1 LEKSNATIEKNLQA
15 NSGAGSVSADTID
28 ALISCPDPFS
38 EKIVH
43 LVSKYNALEDC
54 MGALKKGF
62 EKDAVPLSEFLQHI
76 RALSV
81 KQCKKLQKM
90 SKID

>member
-1 LEKSNATIEKNLQA
+1 LEQSNAAIQKNLA
-15 NSGAGSVSADTID
+15 AGSGAGSVSPDTVD

-38 EKIVH
+38 EKIVK

-76 RALSV
+76 RNLSV
-81 KQCKKLQKM
+81 KQCKKL
-90 SKID
+90 